1 VVHYEA
7 YYLLLVAG
15 WQVGVEVRMV
25 STHGGENLV
34 IADSL
39 AEQDGF
45 EPPVPVVRSEAAS
58 SCQFQILHTIDG
70 APEADRRT
78 TGF

>member
-1 VVHYEA
+1 VFQNS
-7 YYLLLVAG
+7 LFRLVESAA
-15 WQVGVEVRMV
+15 VR
-25 STHGGENLV
+25 
-34 IADSL
+34 DSL

-70 APEADRRT
+70 APEAGRRT
-78 TGF
+78 TGSAPGRGNPS

>member
-1 VVHYEA
+1 
-7 YYLLLVAG
+7 
-15 WQVGVEVRMV
+15 M
-25 STHGGENLV
+25 
-34 IADSL
+34 

-70 APEADRRT
+70 VPEADRRT
-78 TGF
+78 LASDSDQSDVYVCPKKEGRHETRPVCGELLICAENQ